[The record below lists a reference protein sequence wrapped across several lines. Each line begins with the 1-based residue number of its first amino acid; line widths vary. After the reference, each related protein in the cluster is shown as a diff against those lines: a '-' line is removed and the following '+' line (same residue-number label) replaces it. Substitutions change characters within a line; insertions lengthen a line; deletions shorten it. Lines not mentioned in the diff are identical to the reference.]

1 MVWNKCC
8 LINAKMIQG
17 RRFRNSPDVQ
27 VQIIYFVN
35 QGKRLSYLYLEFKY
49 EKPNKACSIFAEEII
64 KQDYLISN
72 LKKCNLI
79 LVSIKNGMEI

>member
-1 MVWNKCC
+1 
-8 LINAKMIQG
+8 MIQG

-49 EKPNKACSIFAEEII
+49 EKLNKACSIFAEEII

-79 LVSIKNGMEI
+79 LVSIKMGCKFEAPIYFIGITEM